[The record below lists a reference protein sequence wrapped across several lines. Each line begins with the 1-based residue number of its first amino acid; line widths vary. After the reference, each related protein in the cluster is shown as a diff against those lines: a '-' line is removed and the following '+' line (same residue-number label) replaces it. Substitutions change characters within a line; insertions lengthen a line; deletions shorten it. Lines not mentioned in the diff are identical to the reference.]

1 MNGSPV
7 LVSGLAEIAD
17 DYDAIICDVW
27 GVVHDGVKAYAP
39 AVEALA
45 KFRKNHGSVV
55 LLTNAPRPPSEI
67 AISLKGYGVPEGT
80 YDIIVSSGGAARE
93 ELIRRAHGAQ
103 LKMLHIGPERDRPVF
118 HDLDIDLVDVTKAEV
133 VLCTGLFDDDHE
145 TFEDYAA
152 TLADMKQRNLV
163 MICANPDVYAPRAGV
178 LVPCAGGIA
187 RAYEKLGG
195 EVIYYGKPKPA
206 IYDETILMAGGE
218 HRRILVIGDALE
230 TDMAGANL
238 MGLDALFVANGLHQ
252 EELGALN
259 NENLAALFAKH
270 NLKARAAVDVLKW

>member
-7 LVSGLAEIAD
+7 LVSGLAEIAG

-27 GVVHDGVKAYAP
+27 GVVHDGVRAYGP

-93 ELIRRAHGAQ
+93 ELVRRAHGAR
-103 LKMLHIGPERDRPVF
+103 LKMMHIGPERDTPVF
-118 HDLDIDLVDVTKAEV
+118 NDLDIELVGADKAEV

-145 TFEDYAA
+145 TPDDYAA
-152 TLADMKQRNLV
+152 TLAEMKRHDLT
-163 MICANPDVYAPRAGV
+163 MICANPDLLAPRAGV
-178 LVPCAGGIA
+178 LVHCAGGIA
-187 RAYEKLGG
+187 RAYEKIGG

-206 IYDETILMAGGE
+206 IYEETIMAAGGRNR
-218 HRRILVIGDALE
+218 HILVIGDALE
-230 TDMAGANL
+230 TDMAGANV
-238 MGLDALFVANGLHQ
+238 MGLDALFVANGLHKD
-252 EELGALN
+252 ELGAVT

-270 NLKARAAVDVLKW
+270 NLKARAAVDILKW

>member
-7 LVSGLAEIAD
+7 LVSGLAEIAG

-27 GVVHDGVKAYAP
+27 GVVHDGVRAYGP

-80 YDIIVSSGGAARE
+80 YDVIVSSGGAARE
-93 ELIRRAHGAQ
+93 ELIRRAHGAR
-103 LKMLHIGPERDRPVF
+103 LKMMHIGPERDTPVF
-118 HDLDIDLVDVTKAEV
+118 NDLDIELVGADRAEV

-145 TFEDYAA
+145 TPDDYAA
-152 TLADMKQRNLV
+152 TLAEMKRHGLT
-163 MICANPDVYAPRAGV
+163 MICANPDLLAPRAGV
-178 LVPCAGGIA
+178 LVHCAGGIA
-187 RAYEKLGG
+187 RAYEKIGG

-206 IYDETILMAGGE
+206 IYEETIMAAGGRNR
-218 HRRILVIGDALE
+218 HILVIGDALE
-230 TDMAGANL
+230 TDMAGANV
-238 MGLDALFVANGLHQ
+238 MGLDALFVANGLHKD
-252 EELGALN
+252 EIGAVT
-259 NENLAALFAKH
+259 NENLAALFARH
-270 NLKARAAVDVLKW
+270 DLKARAAVDILKW

>member
-7 LVSGLAEIAD
+7 LVSGLAEIAG

-27 GVVHDGVKAYAP
+27 GVVHDGVRAYGP

-93 ELIRRAHGAQ
+93 ELIRRAHGAR
-103 LKMLHIGPERDRPVF
+103 LKMMHIGPERDTPVF
-118 HDLDIDLVDVTKAEV
+118 NDLDIELVGADKAEV

-145 TFEDYAA
+145 TPDDYAA
-152 TLADMKQRNLV
+152 TLAEMKRHDLT
-163 MICANPDVYAPRAGV
+163 MICANPDLLAPRAGV
-178 LVPCAGGIA
+178 LVHCAGGIA
-187 RAYEKLGG
+187 RAYEKIGG

-206 IYDETILMAGGE
+206 IYEETIMAAGGRNR
-218 HRRILVIGDALE
+218 HILVIGDALE
-230 TDMAGANL
+230 TDMAGANV
-238 MGLDALFVANGLHQ
+238 MGLDALFVANGLHKD
-252 EELGALN
+252 ELGAVT

-270 NLKARAAVDVLKW
+270 NLKARAALDVLKW

>member
-27 GVVHDGVKAYAP
+27 GVVHDGVKAFAS
-39 AVEALA
+39 AVDALA

-93 ELIRRAHGAQ
+93 ELVRRAHGAR
-103 LKMLHIGPERDRPVF
+103 LKMMHIGPERDTPVF
-118 HDLDIDLVDVTKAEV
+118 NDLDIELVGADKAEI

-145 TFEDYAA
+145 TPEDYAA
-152 TLADMKQRNLV
+152 TLAEMKRHNLP
-163 MICANPDVYAPRAGV
+163 MICANPDLFAPRAGV
-178 LVPCAGGIA
+178 LVHCAGGIA
-187 RAYEKLGG
+187 RAYEKIGG

-206 IYDETILMAGGE
+206 IYEETIAMAGGE

-230 TDMAGANL
+230 TDMAGANV
-238 MGLDALFVANGLHQ
+238 MGLDALFVANGLHKD
-252 EELGALN
+252 ELGVLN
-259 NENLAALFAKH
+259 NDNLAALFAKH
-270 NLKARAAVDVLKW
+270 NLTARAAVDVLKW